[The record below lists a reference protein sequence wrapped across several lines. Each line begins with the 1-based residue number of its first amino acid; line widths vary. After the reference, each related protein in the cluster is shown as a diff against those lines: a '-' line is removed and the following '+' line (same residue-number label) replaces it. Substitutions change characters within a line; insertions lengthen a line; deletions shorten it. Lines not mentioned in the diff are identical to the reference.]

1 MSDGAGSRIG
11 DYEILGVLGAGGM
24 GKVFKVRNVLS
35 DRVEAM
41 KILLPDLAGREDLAS
56 RFLREIKVLGALNH
70 PNIASLRTALTLGN
84 QLVMIMEYVE
94 GTTLAEVLARAP
106 IHPRD
111 AKTYTDQILD
121 ALSYAHKRGVIHRDI
136 KPANMML
143 TPDGVIKLM
152 DFGIARSGNDQT
164 LTAAGT
170 TLGSLY
176 YMSPEQVKGE
186 PTDARSDLYSL
197 GVSLYEMVTG
207 KRPFRADSDYSLM
220 AAHVQQPVIPPIEL
234 RSDLPTGLNEIILM
248 AMAKEPS
255 RRFQTADAFR
265 NALSKV
271 EAPGIETRPAQ
282 VLPPPA
288 NVSAVPQ
295 NSSPSAAVQPA
306 PEWTTP
312 LAADAASTPL
322 SAQAQKH
329 IPDVPEVAPGRRD
342 SQHSHRGLYMALG
355 ALTVVA
361 GLTAAALFPSRSKA
375 VALVR
380 ISITPDSSTATAGS
394 SASFIATGTYNDGT
408 KKDLTLESTWASGNT
423 ALASM
428 ASPSQNPE
436 LVNCL
441 TAGSG
446 LVSAAIGNISGS
458 ATLTCNT
465 PTTQTPSLAPAENR
479 DSAAS
484 RPGPLKQ
491 AKGSG
496 NTNTGSATE
505 PSQNG
510 VYSRAREQQ
519 VPEADSIVQAGARHG
534 EELQNLEDEFD
545 QLSSRASSI
554 NDSLDALRTQ
564 QSQEGLSLREDIA
577 TAQQMMKTYLSKA
590 QSALQ
595 AEDGKAAKRYLELA
609 EPQVE
614 KLQKF
619 LGH

>member
-1 MSDGAGSRIG
+1 MSDVAGNRIG

-70 PNIASLRTALTLGN
+70 PNIASLRTALTLNN

-94 GTTLAEVLARAP
+94 GKTLAEVLTRAP
-106 IHPRD
+106 IQPQD

-152 DFGIARSGNDQT
+152 DFGIARSGNDQS
-164 LTAAGT
+164 LTVTGT

-207 KRPFRADSDYSLM
+207 KRPFCADSDYSLM

-234 RSDLPTGLNEIILM
+234 RSDLPASLNEIILM

-271 EAPGIETRPAQ
+271 EAHGVEARPAQ
-282 VLPPPA
+282 VLPASA
-288 NVSAVPQ
+288 NVPFSATAVLQDSSAPQ
-295 NSSPSAAVQPA
+295 GEAS
-306 PEWTTP
+306 
-312 LAADAASTPL
+312 LAADADSTPL
-322 SAQAQKH
+322 SAQPQEH
-329 IPDVPEVAPGRRD
+329 VPGVLEVAASQRTT
-342 SQHSHRGLYMALG
+342 QHSRRGLYMALG

-361 GLTAAALFPSRSKA
+361 GLAVAALFPTKSKA
-375 VALVR
+375 VTLIR
-380 ISITPDSSTATAGS
+380 ISITPDTSTATAGS
-394 SASFIATGTYNDGT
+394 SASFIATGTYSDGT
-408 KKDLTLESTWASGNT
+408 KKDLTLESMWASGNT
-423 ALASM
+423 ALASVT
-428 ASPSQNPE
+428 SPSQNPE

-446 LVSAAIGNISGS
+446 LVSAAIGDVLGS

-465 PTTQTPSLAPAENR
+465 PTTQTPPLAPAENG
-479 DSAAS
+479 DSAPS
-484 RPGPLKQ
+484 RAGGLKE

-496 NTNTGSATE
+496 NTNTGAGKD
-505 PSQNG
+505 PSQNR
-510 VYSRAREQQ
+510 VDWRAPEQQ
-519 VPEADSIVQAGARHG
+519 VPEGGSVEQAAARHQS
-534 EELQNLEDEFD
+534 EESHKLAEEFD

-554 NDSLDALRTQ
+554 NDSLDTLRTQ
-564 QSQEGLSLREDIA
+564 QSQEGFGLREDIA

-595 AEDGKAAKRYLELA
+595 AQDVKAAKRYLELA